1 MSNVLTLP
9 LRISS
14 RYLLTFKILA
24 SAGVALLTAGAIW
37 LLLNSPSL
45 LTIIT
50 SLIGW
55 GVFIATL
62 VLALVRFKRY
72 RNVIWNGDHLLVKD
86 EVDIMVPLNEI
97 REVEL
102 KALNGVHAVHLL
114 EEHPYLGESFFFLG
128 SLNYFFRHRKVDFVI
143 QELNERIAETKR
155 EAI

>member
-1 MSNVLTLP
+1 
-9 LRISS
+9 
-14 RYLLTFKILA
+14 
-24 SAGVALLTAGAIW
+24 
-37 LLLNSPSL
+37 
-45 LTIIT
+45 
-50 SLIGW
+50 
-55 GVFIATL
+55 
-62 VLALVRFKRY
+62 
-72 RNVIWNGDHLLVKD
+72 
-86 EVDIMVPLNEI
+86 MVPLNEI